1 VGCDIMNVVQ
11 NCIMSHSR
19 KPCFSLYFAFC
30 IYNKAMACLQVS
42 RFFIVV
48 GSVFQGY
55 EAVLVGNLIRKC
67 WCKVMF

>member
-1 VGCDIMNVVQ
+1 MNVVQ